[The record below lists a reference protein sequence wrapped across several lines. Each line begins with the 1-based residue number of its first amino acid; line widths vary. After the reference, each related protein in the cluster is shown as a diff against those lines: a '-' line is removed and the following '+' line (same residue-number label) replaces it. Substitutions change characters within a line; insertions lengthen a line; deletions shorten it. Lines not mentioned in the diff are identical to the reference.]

1 MNNNRS
7 VLTSTGDTVDLPELA
22 VRLKN
27 TSVSVIKEMT
37 YLGALEQNKGKDIV
51 SLGVGLPFYP
61 APDFIHQHAIKA
73 IKNKKDIDKY
83 TLLTGLPKLRTLAAA
98 ISQKLL
104 GIETSSD

>member
-27 TSVSVIKEMT
+27 TSVSVIKEMM
-37 YLGALEQNKGKDIV
+37 YLGALEQKKGKDIV

-61 APDFIHQHAIKA
+61 APEFIHQHAIKVL
-73 IKNKKDIDKY
+73 KEKKDIDKY
-83 TLLTGLPKLRTLAAA
+83 TLLTGLPALREIVA
-98 ISQKLL
+98 K
-104 GIETSSD
+104 IESRN